1 MHERP
6 IIGIIGLAGSGK
18 IIVANHLADK
28 FGYRRIRFGDPLKRV
43 MRSMGLTEYEVD
55 GEGKKKPND
64 LFGGMTPAT
73 VIKSLSSD
81 WGRRM
86 VHTDLW
92 VNLWKRDVE
101 SSTVPVVA
109 DDIRNPN
116 EAMMIQRMGGEIWRV
131 FRPGLDS
138 HYSEKAVKDVSES
151 HLITNAGTIPDLIAS
166 VDALMDGRVDA

>member
-18 IIVANHLADK
+18 IIVANHLADRY
-28 FGYRRIRFGDPLKRV
+28 GYRRIRFGDPLKRV
-43 MRSMGLTEYEVD
+43 VRAMGLSEYEVD

-86 VHTDLW
+86 VHTDIW
-92 VNLWKRDVE
+92 VNLWRRDVE
-101 SSTVPVVA
+101 ADDGSVVA

-116 EAMMIQRMGGEIWRV
+116 EAAMIKRMGGQIWRV
-131 FRPGLDS
+131 FRPGLDA
-138 HYSEKAVKDVSES
+138 HYSEKAVREVPEDK
-151 HLITNAGTIPDLIAS
+151 LITNAGTIPDLIAS
-166 VDALMDGRVDA
+166 VDALMEG